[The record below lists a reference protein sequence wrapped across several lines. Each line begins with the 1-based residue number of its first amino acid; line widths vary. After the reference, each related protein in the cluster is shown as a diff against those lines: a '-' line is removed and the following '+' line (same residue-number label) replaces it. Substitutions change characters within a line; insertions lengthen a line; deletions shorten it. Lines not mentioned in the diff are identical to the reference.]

1 MQAGLPR
8 IGLRVRLFLISVLL
22 IALVGSA
29 SAILLR
35 ASLRGLLERRI
46 TSELGFRADTVRIL
60 VESLDPGAEVEQVD
74 RIVSAFALE
83 ANSPRITVI
92 TAEGTVLAD
101 SRLDDAA
108 VALLGDLSARPEVR
122 EVLAGAETST
132 QTRLSETLGQPMLF
146 VAVPYRTST
155 HSGVVR
161 ASVEVEVMEEAL
173 APFNLA
179 VGAAGVAGLGIAVFM
194 SGLASHLASRDLRLM
209 MERVQRALARS
220 REGGSQAQEEQDLS
234 VLAGGV
240 QDLAERWR
248 QANSDAHSERARL
261 SALLDSLKEGV
272 LALDPDGHITGANPA
287 ALRLLNL
294 QGPPLGRSLVDV
306 VRAAPIITIVRAALH
321 EGSDGSAEVEL
332 NEGLFVLATARP
344 LQGQAGCVLVLHDLS
359 GMRRLERV
367 RRDFVANVSHEL
379 RTPVTIIR
387 TNAESLAD
395 GAMEEPAVA
404 KVFLTAILR
413 NTERL
418 GQLINDLLDLSRI
431 ESGRQVMR
439 SQRVELAPLVDRVLE
454 NLLPRA
460 AECSS
465 SLQSQVDAGAALW
478 GDATAVEQI
487 LMNLLENAVS
497 YAGPGS
503 TIRVHATARGS
514 SLRVVVED
522 DGPGIAER
530 HRERV
535 FERFYRVDPGRAR
548 QHGGTGLGLAIVKNL
563 AEAMQGSVGLEA
575 ARPKGCRFWFE
586 LPQTG

>member
-22 IALVGSA
+22 IALVGTA
-29 SAILLR
+29 SAVLLR

-46 TSELGFRADTVRIL
+46 TAELEFRAEAVRIL
-60 VESLDPGAEVEQVD
+60 VESLDPPAEVEPVG
-74 RIVSAFALE
+74 RLVGAFAQDGQ
-83 ANSPRITVI
+83 SPRITV
-92 TAEGTVLAD
+92 TTSEGVVLAD
-101 SRLDDAA
+101 SRPRAT
-108 VALLGDLSARPEVR
+108 
-122 EVLAGAETST
+122 AEAPTG
-132 QTRLSETLGQPMLF
+132 EEPMLM
-146 VAVPYRTST
+146 VEAPYRTTS
-155 HSGVVR
+155 HGGVVR

-220 REGGSQAQEEQDLS
+220 REGAAQAPEEQDLS

-248 QANSDAHSERARL
+248 QANSDVHSERARL

-272 LALDPDGHITGANPA
+272 LALDPEGHITGANPA
-287 ALRLLNL
+287 ALRLLQL
-294 QGPPLGRSLVDV
+294 QGAPLGRSLVDV
-306 VRAAPIITIVRAALH
+306 VRAAPIITIVRAALN
-321 EGSDGSAEVEL
+321 ERSDGSAEVEL
-332 NEGLFVLATARP
+332 SEGLFVLATARP

-395 GAMEEPAVA
+395 GALEEPAVA
-404 KVFLTAILR
+404 RVFLTAILR

-439 SQRVELAPLVDRVLE
+439 SQKVQLAPLVDRVLE
-454 NLLPRA
+454 NLQPRA
-460 AECSS
+460 TEISS
-465 SLQSQVDAGAALW
+465 SLQNQVEAGATLC

-503 TIRVHATARGS
+503 TIRVHASSRGAN
-514 SLRVVVED
+514 LRVVVED

-563 AEAMQGSVGLEA
+563 AEAMHGSVGLEA

-586 LPQTG
+586 LPRPD

>member
-22 IALVGSA
+22 IALVGTA
-29 SAILLR
+29 SAVLLR

-46 TSELGFRADTVRIL
+46 TAELEFRAEAVRIL
-60 VESLDPGAEVEQVD
+60 VESLDPPAEVEPVG
-74 RIVSAFALE
+74 RLVGAFAQDGQ
-83 ANSPRITVI
+83 SPRITV
-92 TAEGTVLAD
+92 TTSEGVVLAD
-101 SRLDDAA
+101 SRPRAA
-108 VALLGDLSARPEVR
+108 
-122 EVLAGAETST
+122 AEAPTG
-132 QTRLSETLGQPMLF
+132 EEPMLM
-146 VAVPYRTST
+146 VEAPYQTTS
-155 HSGVVR
+155 HGGVVR

-220 REGGSQAQEEQDLS
+220 REGAAQAPEEQDLS

-248 QANSDAHSERARL
+248 QANSDVHSERARL

-272 LALDPDGHITGANPA
+272 LALDPEGHITGANPA
-287 ALRLLNL
+287 ALRLLQL
-294 QGPPLGRSLVDV
+294 QGAPLGRSLVDV
-306 VRAAPIITIVRAALH
+306 VRAAPIITIVRAALN
-321 EGSDGSAEVEL
+321 ERSDGSAEVEL
-332 NEGLFVLATARP
+332 SEGLFVLATARP

-395 GAMEEPAVA
+395 GALEEPAVA
-404 KVFLTAILR
+404 RVFLTAILR

-439 SQRVELAPLVDRVLE
+439 SQKVQLAPLVDRVLE
-454 NLLPRA
+454 NLQPRA
-460 AECSS
+460 TEISS
-465 SLQSQVDAGAALW
+465 SLQNQVEAGATLC

-503 TIRVHATARGS
+503 TIRVHASSRGAN
-514 SLRVVVED
+514 LRVVVED

-563 AEAMQGSVGLEA
+563 AEAMHGSVGLEA

-586 LPQTG
+586 LPRPD